1 MDKKEQQA
9 IEWAQS
15 VLNDNKVLINAT
27 VDYSNKFQSPDCAFD
42 KVIGLNHLPYLRD
55 AQKDFSFHYFKH
67 DVAKKYELED
77 RKGLISYL
85 QQKDNLPAST
95 LKKLSMRLKEID
107 EEEKFNTNMLNRWK
121 GILWHEY
128 GHYKNKDL
136 QRILLASA
144 TLPFAIYL
152 GTQLILP
159 RMKSVVYST
168 SFVMQQFKKLAGGI
182 GNLLTSQSL
191 LQAYRKHRE
200 QEADNF
206 IPNDPDVLQGLIS
219 MLKSFEEYKID
230 SVLKEL
236 NYEAEKLN
244 ETQLRFIKSFFHIN
258 HIFFDFHPPHEK
270 RIERLQQRIDQLEKE
285 NK

>member
-1 MDKKEQQA
+1 M
-9 IEWAQS
+9 
-15 VLNDNKVLINAT
+15 
-27 VDYSNKFQSPDCAFD
+27 
-42 KVIGLNHLPYLRD
+42 
-55 AQKDFSFHYFKH
+55 
-67 DVAKKYELED
+67 
-77 RKGLISYL
+77 
-85 QQKDNLPAST
+85 
-95 LKKLSMRLKEID
+95 
-107 EEEKFNTNMLNRWK
+107 
-121 GILWHEY
+121 WHED
-128 GHYKNKDL
+128 GPYKTKDL

-219 MLKSFEEYKID
+219 MLKSFEEYEID

-236 NYEAEKLN
+236 NIEAEKLN